1 MLIFHKSKKYSYNN
15 IRYFRCF
22 YRKHGI
28 RIIQKPPGNS
38 TLFYQKDSFD
48 NFSDDK
54 SRNLLQ
60 HCIENNIAWSV
71 AEGLPDK
78 ENKMLLLSSR
88 TPLQKELTIES
99 ITQSKI
105 TYLTTILKIL

>member
-1 MLIFHKSKKYSYNN
+1 M
-15 IRYFRCF
+15 
-22 YRKHGI
+22 
-28 RIIQKPPGNS
+28 QKPPGNS
-38 TLFYQKDSFD
+38 TLFYRKDFFID
-48 NFSDDK
+48 FSDDM
-54 SRNLLQ
+54 SDNLFQ
-60 HCIENNIAWSV
+60 QCIENNIAWSV